1 MSENLLKN
9 VYHHS
14 LLSDDEL
21 KAIFGVHMRTIF
33 QKGEMM
39 LKEGDTANS
48 FLILESGLMR
58 SFVRDF
64 NGNDITTNFFA
75 ANEIVI
81 EVSSLFH
88 RIPTQE
94 NIQALVDCVCWKIG
108 FDDFQNLFHT
118 ISGFSE

>member
-1 MSENLLKN
+1 MSENILKTN
-9 VYHHS
+9 YHHP

-21 KAIFGVHMRTIF
+21 KAIFGVHTRTIF

-48 FLILESGLMR
+48 YFILESALMR

-75 ANEIVI
+75 ANKIVI
-81 EVSSLFH
+81 
-88 RIPTQE
+88 
-94 NIQALVDCVCWKIG
+94 
-108 FDDFQNLFHT
+108 
-118 ISGFSE
+118 